1 MLVCSFFFYEFLE
14 MSYHLN
20 NDG

>member
-1 MLVCSFFFYEFLE
+1 MLVCSFFFDEFLE